1 MCQNAAS
8 IRETGRHKSEMV
20 RGSATGSAGRS
31 SSATSPGK
39 LAEFVRDAVGT
50 GRYFPPNMQIIRTV
64 QDMQAASIAAKRS
77 GRRVALVPTMGAL
90 HEGHVALMR
99 KARDSGAA
107 VVVSVYVNPTQFGPH
122 EDFKQYP
129 RDLEADARLCQREG
143 VDAVFAPTDDEMY
156 PGGIAFEEDANRGL
170 SYSTFVEENALAR
183 RLEGER
189 RPGHFRG
196 VCTVVAKLFNIVQ
209 PDSALFG
216 QKDYQQLKIVQRMVR
231 DLRFP
236 IEIVPV
242 PTVREADGLALSS
255 RNQRL
260 SDAER
265 AQAPVLW
272 KALGITR
279 DLFNQGERN
288 AHQLEAAMSHAVA
301 LAPSARLD
309 YAQIAEAE
317 TLEPVND
324 VQNGNIA
331 LIAAHLG
338 KTRLID
344 NLIL

>member
-1 MCQNAAS
+1 MVIIRTLPEMRAAS
-8 IRETGRHKSEMV
+8 IVVK
-20 RGSATGSAGRS
+20 RGH
-31 SSATSPGK
+31 
-39 LAEFVRDAVGT
+39 
-50 GRYFPPNMQIIRTV
+50 
-64 QDMQAASIAAKRS
+64 
-77 GRRVALVPTMGAL
+77 RRVALVPTMGAL

-99 KARDSGAA
+99 RARDGGAA

-129 RDLEADARLCQREG
+129 RDLEADARLCEREG
-143 VDAVFAPTDDEMY
+143 VAAVFAPSDDEMY
-156 PGGIAFEEDANRGL
+156 PGGL
-170 SYSTFVEENALAR
+170 QSSVFVEENALAR

-236 IEIVPV
+236 VEIIPV
-242 PTVREADGLALSS
+242 PTVREADGVALSS

-288 AHQLEAAMSHAVA
+288 AHQL
-301 LAPSARLD
+301 
-309 YAQIAEAE
+309 
-317 TLEPVND
+317 
-324 VQNGNIA
+324 
-331 LIAAHLG
+331 
-338 KTRLID
+338 
-344 NLIL
+344 

>member
-1 MCQNAAS
+1 
-8 IRETGRHKSEMV
+8 
-20 RGSATGSAGRS
+20 
-31 SSATSPGK
+31 
-39 LAEFVRDAVGT
+39 
-50 GRYFPPNMQIIRTV
+50 MQIIRTV
-64 QDMQAASIAAKRS
+64 PEMQAAAIAAKRS
-77 GRRVALVPTMGAL
+77 GRPVTLVPTMGAL

-99 KARDSGAA
+99 RARDGGAA

-129 RDLEADARLCQREG
+129 RDLEADARLCEREG
-143 VDAVFAPTDDEMY
+143 VAAVFAPSDDEMY
-156 PGGIAFEEDANRGL
+156 PGGIQA
-170 SYSTFVEENALAR
+170 SVFVEETVLAR

-196 VCTVVAKLFNIVQ
+196 VCTVVAKLLNIVQ
-209 PDSALFG
+209 PDTALFG
-216 QKDYQQLKIVQRMVR
+216 QKDYQQLKVVQRMVR

-236 IEIVPV
+236 IEVVSV

-288 AHQLEAAMSHAVA
+288 ADQLEAAMSHAVA

-309 YAQIAEAE
+309 YAQIVDAE

-324 VQNGNIA
+324 VQRGNVA
-331 LIAAHLG
+331 LIAAHVG
-338 KTRLID
+338 ETRLID